1 MTTDHAERITKLI
14 TLAYTDKQRGSIK
27 RLQSQT
33 GLSYGRIYRRTQ
45 SLGLLTD
52 VHKRQPAWTETEL
65 AILEKN
71 AHNNPVNI
79 AKLLVDK
86 GFARR
91 TPTAIQV
98 KMHRIGLEAGQ
109 SRIDAGIYSCH
120 EAARC
125 MGVANH
131 VIAKYIERGWLTAKR
146 DEHLQNQQW
155 QITEK
160 ALRELMIN
168 HTAAIDFKKI
178 DKYWLV
184 ECLTGGTGA
193 KA

>member
-1 MTTDHAERITKLI
+1 MNNAHAQHIDKLI
-14 TLAYTDKQRGSIK
+14 ILAYTQRQRGSIK
-27 RLQSQT
+27 RLQTQT
-33 GLSYGRIYRRTQ
+33 GLSHGVVYRRAQ

-52 VHKRQPAWTETEL
+52 VHKRQPDWSETEL
-65 AILEKN
+65 NILEKN

-91 TPTAIQV
+91 TPTAIRI
-98 KMHRIGLEAGQ
+98 KLNRIGLESGQ
-109 SRIDAGIYSCH
+109 SRIDSGIYSCH
-120 EAARC
+120 EAARL
-125 MGVANH
+125 MGIANH

-160 ALRELMIN
+160 ALRDLLIN

-193 KA
+193 KS

>member
-1 MTTDHAERITKLI
+1 MNNAQAQRIDKLI
-14 TLAYTDKQRGSIK
+14 TLAYTQRQRGSIK
-27 RLQSQT
+27 RLQTQT
-33 GLSYGRIYRRTQ
+33 GMSHGRIYRRAQ

-52 VHKRQPAWTETEL
+52 VHKRQPEWTESEL
-65 AILEKN
+65 EILAKN

-91 TPTAIQV
+91 TPTAIRL
-98 KMHRIGLEAGQ
+98 KMNRIELEAGQ

-120 EAARC
+120 ETARC

-146 DEHLQNQQW
+146 EEYLQNQQW

-160 ALRELMIN
+160 ALRDLLIN
-168 HTAAIDFKKI
+168 HTATIDFKKI

-184 ECLTGGTGA
+184 EILTGGTGA